1 MTRSGN
7 DRLLG
12 IAVRDSTMR
21 IESLLI
27 YFFTWLLLALTPGPA
42 VMCIMSQ
49 SARYGLQAGFWG
61 ILGVQIGNI
70 VFFLCI
76 AFGLA
81 ALLAT
86 ATNAFAVLQIAGAGY
101 LVYFGLRVIISSFR
115 QPPVNGA
122 QPLRSSTESRNLV
135 MQALVVQLTNPK
147 ALLFVS
153 ALLPQFL
160 DPDGNM
166 LLQLGLLLSCTVV
179 VDMMVLGSY
188 AFLAD
193 RGTRSFRRSRLSRW
207 PERAFGA
214 ALVAFGVR
222 LLEWRR

>member
-1 MTRSGN
+1 
-7 DRLLG
+7 
-12 IAVRDSTMR
+12 MR

-27 YFFTWLLLALTPGPA
+27 YFFTWLLVALTPGPA

-49 SARYGLQAGFWG
+49 SARYGLQAGFRGALG
-61 ILGVQIGNI
+61 IQIGNI

-81 ALLAT
+81 GLLAT
-86 ATNAFAVLQIAGAGY
+86 ATNAFAVLQIAGAAY
-101 LVYFGLRVIISSFR
+101 LLYLGLRLIISSFR
-115 QPPVNGA
+115 QPPANA
-122 QPLRSSTESRNLV
+122 LQPLRSPTEGRNLV
-135 MQALVVQLTNPK
+135 VQALVVQLTNPK

-153 ALLPQFL
+153 ALSPQFL

-166 LLQLGLLLSCTVV
+166 LLQLGILWSCTIV
-179 VDMMVLGSY
+179 VDMIVLGSY

-207 PERAFGA
+207 LECAFGV

>member
-1 MTRSGN
+1 
-7 DRLLG
+7 
-12 IAVRDSTMR
+12 
-21 IESLLI
+21 
-27 YFFTWLLLALTPGPA
+27 
-42 VMCIMSQ
+42 
-49 SARYGLQAGFWG
+49 
-61 ILGVQIGNI
+61 
-70 VFFLCI
+70 
-76 AFGLA
+76 
-81 ALLAT
+81 
-86 ATNAFAVLQIAGAGY
+86 
-101 LVYFGLRVIISSFR
+101 
-115 QPPVNGA
+115 
-122 QPLRSSTESRNLV
+122 

-207 PERAFGA
+207 LERAFGA